1 MGAIKFEKV
10 LFKVH
15 TNGKV
20 GDWRVHV
27 AANEDG
33 TATLTRESTKV
44 LGGKAVVTAT
54 LIREGKNLGKS
65 NETTALSQAI
75 SEAISKV
82 NNQLDK
88 GYVEQPPKIGD
99 KATNRLN
106 LPKPMLA
113 QPFSKFKGF
122 DKDLTY
128 YAQPKLDGHRMI
140 ATVAGDGK
148 FLMYS
153 RGGKQIVMP
162 HIEEQLRL
170 LFMEGAWD
178 GKPLDGEL
186 YVHGLPLQRI
196 SQLVKKHRPETL
208 DVTYYVYDTILDIP
222 FNERL
227 RTLKHTFS
235 TPGLKTPNV
244 VLNDT
249 TDIASQHELDQLH
262 AQWLSEGYEGTI
274 LRESFHG
281 YEDGKRSRQLL
292 KVKDFIDDEFKVVDW
307 QEGKPYIRPEG
318 TFRVPVFTCETRE
331 GKRFQVLAAGT
342 MEEKHEQH
350 RIADTLIGSML
361 TVKFFNYT
369 VDKIPNLPVALRW
382 RDDL

>member
-15 TNGKV
+15 SSGKV

-27 AANEDG
+27 AANDDG

-44 LGGKAVVTAT
+44 IGGKAVVTAT
-54 LIREGKNLGKS
+54 LVREGKNIGKS
-65 NETTALSQAI
+65 NETTPLGQAI

-82 NNQLDK
+82 NHQLDK
-88 GYVEQPPKIGD
+88 GYVEQPPKMGD

-106 LPKPMLA
+106 HPKPMLA

-122 DKDLTY
+122 ETDILY

-140 ATVAGDGK
+140 ATLVNQGK
-148 FLMYS
+148 ILLYS
-153 RGGKQIVMP
+153 RGGKEIVLP
-162 HIEEQLRL
+162 HIERQLRS
-170 LFMEGAWD
+170 LFMEGLWD
-178 GKPLDGEL
+178 GTPLDGEL
-186 YVHGLPLQRI
+186 YIHGLPLQRI
-196 SQLVKKHRPETL
+196 SQLVKKHRPETHDL
-208 DVTYYVYDTILDIP
+208 TYYVYDII
-222 FNERL
+222 NEHSFTDRL
-227 RTLKHTFS
+227 RCLEQIFG
-235 TPGLKTPNV
+235 TPGLNMPNV

-249 TDIASQHELDQLH
+249 TDVASQHELDQLH
-262 AQWLSEGYEGTI
+262 ARWMSEGYEGTI
-274 LRESFHG
+274 LRESFNG

-292 KVKDFIDDEFKVVDW
+292 KLKDFVDDEFKVVSW

-318 TFRVPVFTCETRE
+318 TFRVPVFTCETKE

-342 MEEKHEQH
+342 MAEKHEQF
-350 RIADTLIGSML
+350 RIADTLIGSLL

-369 VDKIPNLPVALRW
+369 VDEIPNLPVALRW